1 MIDARLVCEFAI
13 PCIVGVF
20 LCGSPAMAGNEANFV
35 LYDHH
40 TETQGTTEINV
51 LSDFS
56 GGAPGDPSYSAQ
68 LIEIERAITDRWIA
82 ALYFEG
88 DKIDGEDYAFGG
100 WRLESRYR
108 LLPYGAFL
116 NPVLYV
122 EYGDLQASHRYLLE
136 VVGRNDAPEGG
147 ASREIES
154 RLILGQD
161 LGDNFDV
168 AFNWIND
175 ANLNTGNWEFGYA
188 MGLNYTL
195 FERSEREA
203 RRPGGAGADGWALK
217 ELKLGAELFGG
228 LGDSDL
234 GLTLDPQLTQQYA
247 GLNLRG
253 EFEND
258 LHVQVGVAMGLT
270 DDSEPALLRVMLGY
284 EFE

>member
-1 MIDARLVCEFAI
+1 MIDDRVGRRVAI
-13 PCIVGVF
+13 GCVSGILLLGP
-20 LCGSPAMAGNEANFV
+20 PALAGNEANFV

-40 TETQGTTEINV
+40 TEKQGTTEINA

-56 GGAPGDPSYSAQ
+56 GGAPGEPSYGAQ
-68 LIEIERAITDRWIA
+68 LIEIERALTDQWTT

-100 WRLESRYR
+100 WRIESRYR
-108 LLPYGAFL
+108 LFPYGTFL

-122 EYGDLQASHRYLLE
+122 EYGDLLASHRYLLE
-136 VVGRNDAPEGG
+136 VVGRNDAPEDE

-161 LGDNFDV
+161 LSENLDV
-168 AFNWIND
+168 AFNWVND

-195 FERSEREA
+195 FERPNEA
-203 RRPGGAGADGWALK
+203 ASDGWGLK
-217 ELKLGAELFGG
+217 EIKLGAELFGG

-247 GLNLRG
+247 GINLRG
-253 EFEND
+253 EFDNG
-258 LHVQVGVAMGLT
+258 LHAQLGTAVGLT
-270 DDSEPALLRVMLGY
+270 DGSERPILRLMLGY